1 MALPCADIEE
11 KYIQKFSK
19 EVPAQLQK
27 VVIEPLQYDERGVA
41 FSTGEGNNFKLT
53 GNSAAFFPLHTTFF
67 IVCTTL
73 LKVSLLHFICSY
85 VCILRV

>member
-1 MALPCADIEE
+1 MLPCGDIEE

-27 VVIEPLQYDERGVA
+27 VVIEPLKYDEQGVA
-41 FSTGEGNNFKLT
+41 FSTGEGNNFKFV
-53 GNSAAFFPLHTTFF
+53 GNDAEFFPLHTTFF

-73 LKVSLLHFICSY
+73 LNVSLLHFICLLH
-85 VCILRV
+85 V